1 MEPGATKVGGPERT
15 SAREGSQRA
24 LAARQ
29 ALQRVAPG
37 LGRRA
42 GELAQQ
48 AYWRVRGSASA
59 RALRDLDQRESDDS
73 FYRRIFTDAPVAIA
87 IIDCQLRI
95 TDVNSELRHMVGRSA
110 QDLQGMSIDALAS
123 TRHPARLALMAQK
136 AASGRGPVVV
146 NHRYHRADGT
156 EGWARTSIRRMD
168 GADGTVDLVCV
179 VQDLT
184 NDQMALEEQKREAE
198 RDPLTGL
205 LNRRGGDRRLRSA
218 LERMAEAG
226 PVAVIVC
233 DADRF
238 KEVNDRF
245 GHAAGDELLAGMAG
259 RLRSAVRSSDEVAR
273 MGGDEF
279 IVVARVANET
289 EAAAIADRCV
299 RTASGPFRLNLSDGR
314 PEQVTLSAGVAVA
327 YPGGPVEPGS
337 LVAAADRAL
346 YAAKAEGGGRWKM
359 ARGV

>member
-1 MEPGATKVGGPERT
+1 MP
-15 SAREGSQRA
+15 ARRA
-24 LAARQ
+24 LSDMAGAVSGLARQ
-29 ALQRVAPG
+29 G
-37 LGRRA
+37 IRR
-42 GELAQQ
+42 L
-48 AYWRVRGSASA
+48 RDSSSA
-59 RALRDLDQRESDDS
+59 RALRRLDQQEAHH
-73 FYRRIFTDAPVAIA
+73 FVYRRVFTDAPVAIA
-87 IIDCQLRI
+87 LLDGGLRI
-95 TDVNSELRHMVGRSA
+95 VDANAELLRMLGRSDR
-110 QDLQGMSIDALAS
+110 DLRGRPIDELGS
-123 TRHPARLALMAQK
+123 RPQPARLALMAQK
-136 AASGRGPVVV
+136 AANGDGPVVV

-156 EGWARTSIRRMD
+156 EGWARTSIRRLD
-168 GADGTVDLVCV
+168 EGDEGIQLVCV
-179 VQDLT
+179 ILDFT
-184 NDQMALEEQKREAE
+184 NDQMALDEQRREAE

-205 LNRRGGDRRLRSA
+205 LNRRGGDRRLKAA
-218 LERMAEAG
+218 LEKMAETG

-279 IVVARVANET
+279 IVVARVADEH
-289 EAAAIADRCV
+289 EATAIADRCV
-299 RTASGPFRLNLSDGR
+299 RTASGPFRLSISEHR

-327 YPGGPVEPGS
+327 FPGGPVEPGS

-359 ARGV
+359 ARPV

>member
-1 MEPGATKVGGPERT
+1 MTGRPPE
-15 SAREGSQRA
+15 
-24 LAARQ
+24 
-29 ALQRVAPG
+29 
-37 LGRRA
+37 
-42 GELAQQ
+42 
-48 AYWRVRGSASA
+48 
-59 RALRDLDQRESDDS
+59 
-73 FYRRIFTDAPVAIA
+73 
-87 IIDCQLRI
+87 
-95 TDVNSELRHMVGRSA
+95 ELRR
-110 QDLQGMSIDALAS
+110 LPIDALVPPS
-123 TRHPARLALMAQK
+123 YPARLALMAQK
-136 AASGRGPVVV
+136 AASGRGPAVVS
-146 NHRYHRADGT
+146 HRYGRADGS
-156 EGWARTSIRRMD
+156 EGWARTAIQLVEQPGGGS
-168 GADGTVDLVCV
+168 DLVCV
-179 VQDLT
+179 IQDVT
-184 NDQMALEEQKREAE
+184 HDQMALEEQRREAE

-205 LNRRGGDRRLRSA
+205 LNRRGGDRRLRAA

-279 IVVARVANET
+279 IVVARVADEQ
-289 EAAAIADRCV
+289 EAAAVADRCV
-299 RTASGPFRLNLSDGR
+299 RTASGPFRLRTSEQR

-346 YAAKAEGGGRWKM
+346 YAAKAAGGGCWKL
-359 ARGV
+359 ATAVQPPHPAG